1 MSEYIGAIEIRGGT
15 FKKFTKVQMECK
27 NDYLKIYHQGDR
39 SKEKISISMS
49 VAIFHKKLT
58 WLKKFPKEQ
67 EELAFEIAYDKL
79 YQFICPNYIEYST
92 WLNIIPLK
100 MRCNEVFGV
109 PLSVGVKKSG
119 WRFPLPIYRC
129 LEYLEKNDGLKTEG
143 IFRLSSSIDET
154 KRIKEIFDGGQ
165 DVTMQII
172 GDVHVAAG
180 LIKLY
185 LRELPDSLIPKS
197 MYNTFLELPTSSDL
211 NNDIKKQIQTFP
223 DINKNT
229 LWLIMRFLSKVIQN
243 TSVNQMTSTN
253 LCVCFSPSLFRSPD
267 NDMTREM
274 TDTPKLRTIIDSM
287 ITHFTDI
294 FYDIE
299 KENHKLGIIP
309 PTYPAIIPISSIS
322 SEMISDAV
330 NKRNKS
336 LVSKIEKTNTSL
348 NSNTSE
354 TPITSKPLQP
364 VMQSVY
370 DSQHQKYQS
379 TSQQQDQSIPN
390 TTFLPSKS
398 RNAFLQH
405 LNQSTTSGP
414 RSSQFGTSS
423 PNGFLSRQY
432 SHNTTNQSSGS
443 TINIGTRNS
452 PTSPIRNVETPDEVQ
467 QIPLI
472 PHSEQLTPSPPCTK
486 SPEQQQKAKFN
497 AFAGARI
504 TTRCASQYHVHDTSL
519 QALILPPINDNMNDA
534 QKVQSLQRRVDAL
547 ISKAIEQD
555 KIIYE
560 FRQKLIALGVTE
572 EEIEMLSI
580 QKSPSPTNQPRR
592 SVLFRPTDKSAARGT
607 FLGRGRTQQTQTQTP
622 TQPQQEPSVE
632 EEY

>member
-1 MSEYIGAIEIRGGT
+1 MSEHIGAIEIRGGT

-27 NDYLKIYHQGDR
+27 NDCLKIYHQGDR
-39 SKEKISISMS
+39 LKEKISITMS

-79 YQFICPNYIEYST
+79 YQFICPNYIEYSS

-129 LEYLEKNDGLKTEG
+129 LEYLEKNDGLRAEG

-154 KRIKEIFDGGQ
+154 KRLKEIFDGGQ

-197 MYNTFLELPTSSDL
+197 MYNTFLELSTSSDL
-211 NNDIKKQIQTFP
+211 NKDIKKQIQTFP

-243 TSVNQMTSTN
+243 TSVNQMTSSN

-294 FYDIE
+294 FYEIE

-330 NKRNKS
+330 NKRNQS
-336 LVSKIEKTNTSL
+336 LVSKIENISPSFD
-348 NSNTSE
+348 SNTSE
-354 TPITSKPLQP
+354 NPVNSKPLQP

-370 DSQHQKYQS
+370 VSQYQKYQS
-379 TSQQQDQSIPN
+379 TSPQQDQSIPN

-405 LNQSTTSGP
+405 LNQPTTTGP
-414 RSSQFGTSS
+414 RSSQISTSS

-432 SHNTTNQSSGS
+432 SHTTNQSSGS

-452 PTSPIRNVETPDEVQ
+452 PPSPIRNVEIPDEVQ

-472 PHSEQLTPSPPCTK
+472 PHSEQQASSPSTK
-486 SPEQQQKAKFN
+486 SPEQQQKAKIN

-504 TTRCASQYHVHDTSL
+504 TTRCASQYYVHDTSL
-519 QALILPPINDNMNDA
+519 QALILPPINDSMNDT

-547 ISKAIEQD
+547 ISKAVEQD

-560 FRQKLIALGVTE
+560 FHQKLISLGVTE
-572 EEIEMLSI
+572 EEIEVLSN
-580 QKSPSPTNQPRR
+580 QKSSPPTNQPRR
-592 SVLFRPTDKSAARGT
+592 SVLFRTTEKSAARGT
-607 FLGRGRTQQTQTQTP
+607 FLGRGRVQQTQLP
-622 TQPQQEPSVE
+622 TQPQEGPSVE
-632 EEY
+632 EEH